1 MELIDDLT
9 VAISIIYPHLLRL
22 NKINDMKSIQIEDDL
37 YHYIASQTQDI
48 GESASDILRRL
59 VMPESLNRES
69 ASNNQKVTTVNSTQA
84 VATDAQGVE
93 QDCQASAV
101 FNELNGQQLHAIP
114 KIVERW
120 LLVLSVIHKHNS
132 QQFAKVL
139 GMSGRNRTY
148 FATNKDTLLET
159 GSSTNPK
166 NVPGSEY
173 WVITNNN
180 TVKKINMLKDV
191 AEQVGFN
198 PTEIEQL
205 IKIFAPEHI

>member
-1 MELIDDLT
+1 
-9 VAISIIYPHLLRL
+9 
-22 NKINDMKSIQIEDDL
+22 MKSIQIEEDL
-37 YHYIASQTQDI
+37 YHFIASQTQDI

-59 VMPESLNRES
+59 VMPESLPKTGQDTSVDEITS
-69 ASNNQKVTTVNSTQA
+69 TDTVNSHAGDIQST
-84 VATDAQGVE
+84 E
-93 QDCQASAV
+93 QDCEAVAV
-101 FNELNGQQLHAIP
+101 FNELEGQQLQAIP
-114 KIVERW
+114 KMVERW
-120 LLVLSVIHKHNS
+120 LLVLSIIYKHNT

-148 FATNKDTLLET
+148 FAIDKDTLLAT

-166 NVPGSEY
+166 NVPGSDY

-180 TVKKINMLKDV
+180 TVKKINMLKEV

-198 PTEIEQL
+198 SSEIEQL

>member
-1 MELIDDLT
+1 
-9 VAISIIYPHLLRL
+9 
-22 NKINDMKSIQIEDDL
+22 MKSIQIEDDL

-59 VMPESLNRES
+59 VMPESLLNTAQDSSAGETNVYSIDNDES
-69 ASNNQKVTTVNSTQA
+69 DDQNTVQT
-84 VATDAQGVE
+84 
-93 QDCQASAV
+93 CQALEV
-101 FNELNGQQLHAIP
+101 FAELEGQQLLAIP

-120 LLVLSVIHKHNS
+120 LLVLSIIHKHHT
-132 QQFAKVL
+132 QQFSKVL

-148 FATNKDTLLET
+148 FATDKDTLLAT

-166 NVPGSEY
+166 NVPGSDY

-180 TVKKINMLKDV
+180 TVKKINMLKGV

-198 PTEIEQL
+198 VSEVEQL

>member
-1 MELIDDLT
+1 
-9 VAISIIYPHLLRL
+9 
-22 NKINDMKSIQIEDDL
+22 MKSIKIEDDL
-37 YHYIASQTQDI
+37 YHFIASQTQDI

-59 VMPESLNRES
+59 VMPESILNIS
-69 ASNNQKVTTVNSTQA
+69 DKNNVEEVTTSSSMQNIVNDSQ
-84 VATDAQGVE
+84 
-93 QDCQASAV
+93 SAV
-101 FNELNGQQLHAIP
+101 QVCQSSAVLIELEGQQLQAIP

-120 LLVLSVIHKHNS
+120 LLVLSIIHKHNT

-148 FATNKDTLLET
+148 FATDKDKLLET

-166 NVPGSEY
+166 NVPGSDY

-198 PTEIEQL
+198 VTEIEQL

>member
-1 MELIDDLT
+1 
-9 VAISIIYPHLLRL
+9 
-22 NKINDMKSIQIEDDL
+22 MKSIQIEDDL
-37 YHYIASQTQDI
+37 YHFIASQTQDI

-59 VMPESLNRES
+59 VMPESLLNNSNES
-69 ASNNQKVTTVNSTQA
+69 NADAVTPINAVPIAVGELQST
-84 VATDAQGVE
+84 E
-93 QDCQASAV
+93 QDCESSAV
-101 FNELNGQQLHAIP
+101 FSELEGQQLQAIP

-120 LLVLSVIHKHNS
+120 LLVLSIIHKHNT

-148 FATNKDTLLET
+148 FATDKDTLLGT

-166 NVPGSEY
+166 NVPGSDY

-180 TVKKINMLKDV
+180 TVKKINMLKEV

-198 PTEIEQL
+198 STEIEQL
-205 IKIFAPEHI
+205 ITIFAPEHI